1 MTPFEAFNA
10 VDIRIGEVVRVERNE
25 KANKPAYK
33 FWIDFG
39 ELGEKTT
46 SAQYTELYS
55 PEDLVGQQVV
65 CAVNLGSRKIAGFT
79 SEVLMLGAKNEAGAV
94 VYLTPQRNVAPGS
107 SIF

>member
-55 PEDLVGQQVV
+55 PEDLVGQRV
-65 CAVNLGSRKIAGFT
+65 ALYSFAANLRT
-79 SEVLMLGAKNEAGAV
+79 VQTQDEMLGTLLDTQA
-94 VYLTPQRNVAPGS
+94 
-107 SIF
+107 